1 MEKEDKMVDQEVQ
14 KKAILNKFMLN
25 YVKLEKMENR
35 VETRSD
41 VLVESKKLPNK
52 KSKRFFKGMI
62 GLRLTN
68 E

>member
-52 KSKRFFKGMI
+52 KSKRFFKCPHHSSDAI
-62 GLRLTN
+62 
-68 E
+68 